1 MIKRN
6 KKVNSSSI
14 NGNYSLYNYFKYP
27 QFSIIIP
34 NIDKLALDKNRILEM
49 ILNLR
54 NQTLNNIEIILTLSK
69 SNFKEYKKNS
79 ISNLFYLLKSLKG
92 KFLLIID
99 KYFNFKNNDFEKF
112 YNFTKGKINN
122 IFEFKIKRKS
132 HFLIKI
138 KILRDINDRNI
149 KIKNIPNLIE
159 YITSLPEPQLN
170 YIPVS
175 LALNNYYTTLA
186 YVCMTSILYSK
197 NINSYISFYLLIS
210 KDYTQHN
217 IDFIKSLFDQYDY
230 FNITIIVID
239 KRYDVAPNHRY
250 LTKETYFR
258 CSLGELI
265 PYLNKIIYLD
275 VDIIAFKDLSNLYNI
290 NFNGKMILGL
300 PLPKTS
306 NYIINCGILLLN
318 LKKMRD
324 INMEKKILNILINKK
339 EKYKCADQDIINKY
353 FQEYIGV
360 FPPENQ
366 ARPYNEKKIKKFNNN
381 IGNLYNNDF
390 FLFSWKYPTIRHYN
404 GYKPTYLRINNKF
417 LEDWWYFARLSKYFL
432 KKTDNLNSIFNYTKY
447 S

>member
-1 MIKRN
+1 M
-6 KKVNSSSI
+6 
-14 NGNYSLYNYFKYP
+14 
-27 QFSIIIP
+27 
-34 NIDKLALDKNRILEM
+34 
-49 ILNLR
+49 NLR

-69 SNFKEYKKNS
+69 SKFKEYKILNNLCS
-79 ISNLFYLLKSLKG
+79 IDKRIKIEITEKKDSTSNLFYLLKSLKG
-92 KFLLIID
+92 KFVMLID
-99 KYFNFKNNDFEKF
+99 KYYNFKSNDFEKF

-138 KILRDINDRNI
+138 KILRDINDKNI
-149 KIKNIPNLIE
+149 EIKNIQNLIE

-175 LALNNYYTTLA
+175 LALNNYYTSLA

-197 NINSYISFYLLIS
+197 NINSYISFYLLIP
-210 KDYTQHN
+210 KDFTQHN
-217 IDFIKSLFDQYDY
+217 INFLKSLYDQYDY
-230 FNITIIVID
+230 FNITILVID
-239 KRYDVAPNHRY
+239 KRYDNAFTSRY

-275 VDIIAFKDLSNLYNI
+275 VDIIVFKDLFNLYNI
-290 NFNGKMILGL
+290 NFNEKMILGL
-300 PLPKTS
+300 PFAKTRI
-306 NYIINCGILLLN
+306 YTINCGILLLN
-318 LKKMRD
+318 LKKMRE
-324 INMEKKILNILINKK
+324 INMEKKIFNIIINKK

-360 FPPENQ
+360 LPPEDQ
-366 ARPYNEKKIKKFNNN
+366 ARPYNEEESKKFNNN
-381 IGNLYNNDF
+381 IGNLYNNDY
-390 FLFSWKYPTIRHYN
+390 FLFSWKYPTMRHYN

-417 LEDWWYFARLSKYFL
+417 LEDWWYFARLSKFFL